1 MGVCHSPSTCILVD
15 MRFFLLLTAL
25 VGLASSSP
33 LADKNA
39 EERFGFGLIEGAI
52 GAVANALA
60 TTTTTTSAPTTTS
73 PTTTTSTTE
82 TSTTTPPTTTKTT
95 TTTTTIRTM
104 TTTTIMQQGHHI
116 N

>member
-1 MGVCHSPSTCILVD
+1 

-60 TTTTTTSAPTTTS
+60 T
-73 PTTTTSTTE
+73 PTTTTAA
-82 TSTTTPPTTTKTT
+82 TTTNTPTYNVTGIIQNVSIRTTK
-95 TTTTTIRTM
+95 
-104 TTTTIMQQGHHI
+104 H
-116 N
+116 

>member
-1 MGVCHSPSTCILVD
+1 MGPVFHSPSTCVLVD

-33 LADKNA
+33 LAHKNA

-60 TTTTTTSAPTTTS
+60 TTTTTTTS

-82 TSTTTPPTTTKTT
+82 TSTTTPPPTT
-95 TTTTTIRTM
+95 TTTTT
-104 TTTTIMQQGHHI
+104 TTTTSTTTPTATTTTATTTTTT
-116 N
+116 

>member
-1 MGVCHSPSTCILVD
+1 MGPVFHSPSTCILVD
-15 MRFFLLLTAL
+15 MRFFLLRTAL

-73 PTTTTSTTE
+73 PTE
-82 TSTTTPPTTTKTT
+82 TSTTTPSTTTTMTT
-95 TTTTTIRTM
+95 TTTTTS
-104 TTTTIMQQGHHI
+104 TTTTT
-116 N
+116 